1 MTGGGNRIVTKG
13 YSRPFAPSGSA
24 SVVEALPWRFA
35 GDLLLIHFSADPE
48 ALSALL
54 PTPLEPAD
62 NPSEAFLWS
71 PHLRC
76 YPESLSPDNIGPAR
90 THYNVAVIGVPCKL
104 NGQNTMYSA
113 FQWGDKDWLV
123 VLSWFL
129 GACSKM
135 GEFQQ
140 SGTHPMLPQMNQ
152 DFSPGTHL
160 QRSVSRH
167 GEKLINMS
175 FIPSEEIELT
185 DMEFYLK
192 NLPLTCER
200 HFPDCHVPPRGRP
213 LVHDLTQMIM
223 TNTEFGTILKGDAN
237 LSFYDADNEE
247 LIPLQPKEV
256 YGGYWL
262 PMGFMLEG
270 IKTVYDYLEQG

>member
-35 GDLLLIHFSADPE
+35 GDLLLIHFSADPV

-54 PTPLEPAD
+54 PAPLEPAD

-76 YPESLSPDNIGPAR
+76 YPKSLSPDSIGPAR

-123 VLSWFL
+123 VLSWFWEL
-129 GACSKM
+129 VPKWA
-135 GEFQQ
+135 
-140 SGTHPMLPQMNQ
+140 
-152 DFSPGTHL
+152 
-160 QRSVSRH
+160 
-167 GEKLINMS
+167 S
-175 FIPSEEIELT
+175 FN
-185 DMEFYLK
+185 K
-192 NLPLTCER
+192 
-200 HFPDCHVPPRGRP
+200 VGRTP
-213 LVHDLTQMIM
+213 CC
-223 TNTEFGTILKGDAN
+223 
-237 LSFYDADNEE
+237 
-247 LIPLQPKEV
+247 PK
-256 YGGYWL
+256 
-262 PMGFMLEG
+262 
-270 IKTVYDYLEQG
+270 

>member
-1 MTGGGNRIVTKG
+1 M
-13 YSRPFAPSGSA
+13 F
-24 SVVEALPWRFA
+24 
-35 GDLLLIHFSADPE
+35 
-48 ALSALL
+48 
-54 PTPLEPAD
+54 
-62 NPSEAFLWS
+62 
-71 PHLRC
+71 
-76 YPESLSPDNIGPAR
+76 
-90 THYNVAVIGVPCKL
+90 
-104 NGQNTMYSA
+104 
-113 FQWGDKDWLV
+113 
-123 VLSWFL
+123 
-129 GACSKM
+129 
-135 GEFQQ
+135 
-140 SGTHPMLPQMNQ
+140 PQMNQ
-152 DFSPGTHL
+152 DFSSGTHL

-213 LVHDLTQMIM
+213 LVHDLTQ
-223 TNTEFGTILKGDAN
+223 TILKGDAN

>member
-1 MTGGGNRIVTKG
+1 
-13 YSRPFAPSGSA
+13 
-24 SVVEALPWRFA
+24 
-35 GDLLLIHFSADPE
+35 
-48 ALSALL
+48 
-54 PTPLEPAD
+54 
-62 NPSEAFLWS
+62 
-71 PHLRC
+71 
-76 YPESLSPDNIGPAR
+76 
-90 THYNVAVIGVPCKL
+90 
-104 NGQNTMYSA
+104 
-113 FQWGDKDWLV
+113 
-123 VLSWFL
+123 
-129 GACSKM
+129 
-135 GEFQQ
+135 
-140 SGTHPMLPQMNQ
+140 MLPQMNQ

-200 HFPDCHVPPRGRP
+200 HFPDCHVPPKGRP

-223 TNTEFGTILKGDAN
+223 TDTEFGTILKGDAN